1 MRDLIETQ
9 MHVLEMQF
17 KEEHGITGNNSDE
30 GEVTQEL
37 GRRDSKEQKDNT
49 RRDDRDEEGK
59 WRMERDRKQ
68 YREGNKRVRYH
79 DERETESKRS
89 RR

>member
-1 MRDLIETQ
+1 

-17 KEEHGITGNNSDE
+17 KEEHGMISANNSDE
-30 GEVTQEL
+30 GEALQE
-37 GRRDSKEQKDNT
+37 RRDSRDQKDNT
-49 RRDDRDEEGK
+49 RRDGREEEST

-68 YREGNKRVRYH
+68 QREGSKRVRYH
-79 DERETESKRS
+79 DDRDTDSKRS